1 MGILAWLVFGLI
13 AGAIAK
19 FLMPGKA
26 PGGIILTI
34 ALGIVGAVVGGFIGT
49 HLLNLGG
56 TSEFDLRSMAGSTE
70 ELWFPLWE
78 FRGMPWD
85 NPDLYAKWS
94 PSFFVKDFKTPTLV
108 FHGELDYRV
117 PVEQGMQLFTA
128 LQMQKVPSKL
138 VIFPDEGHWILKP
151 QNSQLWYTQF
161 LDWVGEWTKKSN

>member
-56 TSEFDLRSMAGSTE
+56 TSEFDLRSMALAVG
-70 ELWFPLWE
+70 
-78 FRGMPWD
+78 G
-85 NPDLYAKWS
+85 AI
-94 PSFFVKDFKTPTLV
+94 LV
-108 FHGELDYRV
+108 
-117 PVEQGMQLFTA
+117 
-128 LQMQKVPSKL
+128 L
-138 VIFPDEGHWILKP
+138 VVYGLVMK
-151 QNSQLWYTQF
+151 
-161 LDWVGEWTKKSN
+161 GRR